1 MKFKYPLYALPV
13 LLAAGVV
20 FADSPVQPAGT
31 VADGGVLSLDAVVA
45 GVLSNNPSLKA
56 ARANWEAV
64 KERVPQ
70 ARAWEDPRASFDVS
84 VDRFVEV
91 PQNSFT
97 DEKFM
102 VEQTLPISGK
112 NRLRGRAAGAEAVG
126 AFEDFHRRE
135 HELVASARSAYFS
148 LANAYMQLE
157 LNRKSAA
164 LMKQFAE
171 ISRRKYEVGTRTE
184 ADVLSA
190 ETELARLEESAFD
203 FQREISDAQTQIN
216 TLMNRTAQSLLGRP
230 APLEFKPVDFSL
242 EKVEGMALAH
252 RPEVLIAEQ
261 KIAAAQARLDA
272 AHKEWVPE
280 PAFRVEGDRYNGA
293 SQAVSEVLVG
303 FSINLP
309 WFNRAKYKAGVREN
323 QKMVESAEHE
333 LDAVRLDTLGMV
345 RDQLKKAE
353 TFHHHTELFRDKLLP
368 LAEQTVTAKRLGYET
383 DKADFL
389 ELLTA
394 QQSAREVESMYW
406 DHLMHYHLALA
417 ELETLVGTPLAPATS
432 PTEHQHDSK

>member
-1 MKFKYPLYALPV
+1 MKLKILFCMLPGLLIAGPVPADPLPQSAE
-13 LLAAGVV
+13 AA
-20 FADSPVQPAGT
+20 A
-31 VADGGVLSLDAVVA
+31 GGVLSLDMVVA
-45 GVLSNNPSLKA
+45 QVLSNNPSLKA

-64 KERVPQ
+64 KERIPQ

-84 VDRFVEV
+84 ADRFVDV
-91 PQNSFT
+91 PQNAFP

-126 AFEDFHRRE
+126 AFEEFHRRE
-135 HELVASARSAYFS
+135 YELVERARGAYFS
-148 LANAYMQLE
+148 LANAYIQLE
-157 LNRKSAA
+157 LNRKNAA
-164 LMKQFAE
+164 LMKQFVE
-171 ISRRKYEVGTRTE
+171 ISRKKYEVGTRTE

-190 ETELARLEESAFD
+190 ETELARLDEAAFD
-203 FQREISDAQTQIN
+203 FQREISDAQTRIN
-216 TLMNRTAQSLLGRP
+216 TLMDRPAQTPLGQP
-230 APLEFKPVDFSL
+230 APLEFKPVDLSL

-293 SQAVSEVLVG
+293 SQAVSELLVG

-309 WFNRAKYKAGVREN
+309 WFNRAKYKAGIREN
-323 QKMVESAEHE
+323 QKMVESARHE

-383 DKADFL
+383 DKAGFL

-417 ELETLVGTPLAPATS
+417 ELETLVGAPLAPATS
-432 PTEHQHDSK
+432 PTEHHHESK